1 MESVQTKGD
10 RILPERQENH
20 NENIKFQA
28 LYFKRI
34 VNEMEVMN
42 TIKPMAM
49 LINTLKA
56 ATVKEFPNAK
66 PSSLFHAKA
75 CITPKDMPNEAIA
88 KENDA
93 IQTFRLSKPL
103 NLGFKKE

>member
-34 VNEMEVMN
+34 VNKMEVMN
-42 TIKPMAM
+42 SIKPMAG
-49 LINTLKA
+49 K
-56 ATVKEFPNAK
+56 
-66 PSSLFHAKA
+66 
-75 CITPKDMPNEAIA
+75 
-88 KENDA
+88 
-93 IQTFRLSKPL
+93 L
-103 NLGFKKE
+103 NWQ

>member
-34 VNEMEVMN
+34 VDKMEVMN
-42 TIKPMAM
+42 SIKPMAG
-49 LINTLKA
+49 K
-56 ATVKEFPNAK
+56 
-66 PSSLFHAKA
+66 
-75 CITPKDMPNEAIA
+75 
-88 KENDA
+88 
-93 IQTFRLSKPL
+93 L
-103 NLGFKKE
+103 NWQ